1 MRFGIHYDE
10 GGEERRETG
19 EGKRGKEKWEGEVGR
34 RSGKEKWEGKQG
46 GRMRI
51 GQSEERD
58 G

>member
-1 MRFGIHYDE
+1 MMRGEKRE
-10 GGEERRETG
+10 GRREK
-19 EGKRGKEKWEGEVGR
+19 GKGEGEVGR
-34 RSGKEKWEGKQG
+34 RSGKEKREGKQG